1 MDRWTDKRIYQAYRL
16 IVLTDRRKYTEGQTD
31 GQTDG
36 QYAEGQMD
44 KQADRQS
51 S

>member
-31 GQTDG
+31 GQ
-36 QYAEGQMD
+36 YAEGQMD